1 MSYQFGYRFTSFRL
15 KNYFLSSKTN
25 MAMICISLIFLSINI
40 NLLSELFIKIPYD
53 PKWTILLH
61 QK

>member
-53 PKWTILLH
+53 PK
-61 QK
+61 